1 MTTKTTIVPA
11 FRTHSAARA
20 SLRAVAVL
28 TIASALVVGFLAD
41 VWHGP
46 SQAELHSAAAPSAVA
61 SVRS

>member
-1 MTTKTTIVPA
+1 MATTTTTVPA
-11 FRTHSAARA
+11 FCTHSAARA
-20 SLRAVAVL
+20 SLRGVALL

-46 SQAELHSAAAPSAVA
+46 TQAELHSAATPSVVA